1 MSPLPWMASLLPAA
15 ALARD
20 TGPWQIAES
29 GMAGR
34 PLAMMAVLAALSLV
48 PFAVMMLTSFAKM
61 TVVLSLARSAMGT
74 QQAPPAMI
82 LAGLAAILTA
92 HVMAPVA
99 ERMYRA
105 GEAAAAHVETEA
117 DLWAAARA
125 AAEPLREFLLHHA
138 SPEERARFADLAREL
153 RPPEEAQL
161 VSDRD
166 LSVIVP
172 AFAITELGEA
182 FQIGFLVFLPFLV
195 LDMLVA
201 NVLLALGMQALSPT
215 QVSLPFKIL
224 LFVAVDGWALLARG
238 LILGYR

>member
-1 MSPLPWMASLLPAA
+1 MSKLLWAAALLPAA

-20 TGPWQIAES
+20 AGPWKVADP

-34 PLAMMAVLAALSLV
+34 PMTMMALLAALSLV
-48 PFAVMMLTSFAKM
+48 PFAVMMLTSFAKV
-61 TVVLSLARSAMGT
+61 TVVLSLARSALGT
-74 QQAPPAMI
+74 QQAPPTMI
-82 LAGLAAILTA
+82 LTGLAAILTA

-105 GEAAAAHVETEA
+105 GEAAAAHVESGA
-117 DLWAAARA
+117 DLLAAAKA
-125 AAEPLREFLLHHA
+125 TAEPLREFLLRHS

-153 RPPEEAQL
+153 RPPSEAQL
-161 VSDRD
+161 VSDTD
-166 LSVIVP
+166 LAVIVP
-172 AFAITELGEA
+172 AFAITELAEA
-182 FQIGFLVFLPFLV
+182 FHIGFLVFLPFLV

-201 NVLLALGMQALSPT
+201 NVLLALGMQSLSPT